1 MGEHRSVIGTW
12 TGQSPAERTRRRV
25 GLGEKRTWPA
35 SFADRLT
42 DSIPAARDVLKL
54 LRQGG
59 FAQRDLSDA
68 ARIPVNTADDLPPVT
83 REQTGVTWVGHA
95 TYLLR
100 IGGLN
105 VLTDPV
111 WSSRIPGQIR
121 RITPVG
127 LPWEALPRVDA
138 VVISHNHYDHLD
150 ARTIRRLPRDT
161 PVFVPARLGRWF
173 HRRGFT
179 RVAEL
184 DWWEYA
190 ELDGVEFEFVPA
202 HHWSRRSP
210 FDTCRTLWGGWV
222 FSTPDTKVYFAGDT
236 AYGHWF
242 GEIGRRH
249 PDIDLALMP
258 VGAYEP
264 AWFMRRVHVNPAEA
278 VRACD
283 DLGAR
288 RMATMH
294 WGTFVLSQEP
304 LLAPM
309 REAVA
314 AWDSIGRPPEDLWTL
329 AVGETRILEP
339 RDT

>member
-1 MGEHRSVIGTW
+1 MGEHRSVIGARTE
-12 TGQSPAERTRRRV
+12 QPAAEQTRRRV
-25 GLGEKRTWPA
+25 GFGEKRTWPA

-42 DSIPAARDVLKL
+42 DSIPATREVLEL

-59 FAQRDLSDA
+59 FAQRDLSDVV
-68 ARIPVNTADDLPPVT
+68 RIPVKRTGELPSVT
-83 REQTGVTWVGHA
+83 PDQTGVTWVGHA
-95 TYLLR
+95 TYLVR

-111 WSSRIPGQIR
+111 WSPRIPGRIR

-150 ARTIRRLPRDT
+150 GPTIRRLPRHT
-161 PVFVPARLGRWF
+161 PILAPARLGKWF
-173 HRRGFT
+173 RRRGFT

-184 DWWEYA
+184 DWWENV
-190 ELDGVEFEFVPA
+190 ELDGVEFNFVPA
-202 HHWSRRSP
+202 HHWSRRTP

-222 FSTPDTKVYFAGDT
+222 LSTPATKVYFAGDT

-249 PDIDLALMP
+249 PGIDLALMP

-304 LLAPM
+304 LLAPV
-309 REAVA
+309 REAEA
-314 AWDSIGRPPEDLWTL
+314 AWQATGRPREDLWTL
-329 AVGETRILEP
+329 AVGETRILTP
-339 RDT
+339 RDA

>member
-1 MGEHRSVIGTW
+1 MGEHRSAAG
-12 TGQSPAERTRRRV
+12 ERTEHLPAGRAGQRRV
-25 GLGEKRTWPA
+25 SFNQKRTWPA
-35 SFADRLT
+35 SFSDRLT
-42 DSIPAARDVLKL
+42 DPIPALREVVEL

-68 ARIPVNTADDLPPVT
+68 AHIPITRTGDLPPVA
-83 REQTGVTWVGHA
+83 RDQTGVTWVGHA

-100 IGGLN
+100 MGGLN
-105 VLTDPV
+105 ILTDPV
-111 WSSRIPGQIR
+111 WSPRIPGRIR

-127 LPWEALPRVDA
+127 LPWESLPRVDA

-150 ARTIRRLPRDT
+150 APTIRRLPRDT
-161 PVFVPARLGRWF
+161 PVLVPARLGRWF
-173 HRRGFT
+173 RRRGFT
-179 RVAEL
+179 RVADF
-184 DWWEYA
+184 DWWESI

-210 FDTCRTLWGGWV
+210 FDTCRTLWGGWMV
-222 FSTPDTKVYFAGDT
+222 STSASKVYFAGDT

-242 GEIGRRH
+242 TEIGARH

-264 AWFMRRVHVNPAEA
+264 AWFMRRVHMNPAEA

-283 DLGAR
+283 DMEAR

-304 LLAPM
+304 LLAPL
-309 REAVA
+309 RGAKA
-314 AWDSIGRPPEDLWTL
+314 AWQRAGRAAEDLWTL
-329 AVGETRILEP
+329 SVGQTRVLP
-339 RDT
+339 SH